1 MLQETWKTFMY
12 WSNSDTLSAFL
23 KHSCV
28 TETGLSDFYK
38 MVATVM
44 KRTYRKMEPIVIK
57 YRDYKYFCNDTFRGS
72 QMLCFTFAD
81 QTNAKVLNSLFSY
94 FVNNLEIP
102 QYNQLDPIC
111 QNKKYPVIKAI
122 IKYRNH
128 PSIIAIKKR
137 CTNSKFSF
145 SFIEKNDVLK

>member
-1 MLQETWKTFMY
+1 MILSESLKCCVSLLQK
-12 WSNSDTLSAFL
+12 S
-23 KHSCV
+23 K
-28 TETGLSDFYK
+28 
-38 MVATVM
+38 
-44 KRTYRKMEPIVIK
+44 
-57 YRDYKYFCNDTFRGS
+57 RDYYKHLNEKNICDNRKFWKVVNPLLPNKIVSNEKITLAEGE
-72 QMLCFTFAD
+72 QNIKTD